1 MSRSPA
7 EDTAQRVRTIR
18 MAAASISQMLVDKS
32 LPDED
37 WERAARVLVGCR
49 RARCEL
55 ERGEGVD
62 RPSEG

>member
-18 MAAASISQMLVDKS
+18 MAAASISQLLVDKA
-32 LPDED
+32 LPDEA
-37 WERAARVLVGCR
+37 WERAARVLIRCR
-49 RARCEL
+49 QARCAL

-62 RPSEG
+62 PPSGN